1 MPILSGLHHVT
12 AISGDAQRNA
22 AFYTDILG
30 LRLVKRTVNFDDPGS
45 YHLYYGD
52 LVGNPG
58 TILTF
63 FVWPGATP
71 GQAGTGTAN
80 AIAFSVPSGS
90 SEWWKARLQDAGI
103 TVQDQGS
110 RFGEPI
116 LAFRDSDQMKLELI
130 ETAKPQANRLRF
142 WVRGPIP
149 EAHAIR
155 GIHYVTLEH
164 VSVHDAASSFAPYLG
179 FSLVKSSDGLLEEGL
194 RRFAITK
201 PEVAGFVDIVT
212 NSASRRGRMGAGTIH
227 HIAFRTAD
235 DKSQLE
241 WQQALLQAGYHV
253 SEVKDRTY
261 FHSIYFRERG
271 GVLFEIA
278 TDPPGFTID
287 ETEDTLGEALKL
299 PKQYKPLRPRLEA
312 SLPPIHPVQV

>member
-1 MPILSGLHHVT
+1 MPRPSGLHHVT

-22 AFYTDILG
+22 AFYTDLLG

-52 LVGNPG
+52 LVGNAG

-63 FVWPGATP
+63 FVLPGATP
-71 GQAGTGTAN
+71 GQAGARMPN
-80 AIAFSVPSGS
+80 AIALSVPPGS
-90 SEWWKARLQDAGI
+90 SGWWKTRLLNAGI
-103 TVQDQGS
+103 AMQDQGG
-110 RFGEPI
+110 RFGEPV
-116 LAFRDSDQMKLELI
+116 LTFRDPDQMKLELI
-130 ETAKPQANRLRF
+130 ETAKPQANALRF
-142 WVRGPIP
+142 WARGPIS

-155 GIHYVTLEH
+155 GIHSVTLEH
-164 VSVHDAASSFAPYLG
+164 ESDHDAVSSFAPDLG
-179 FSLVKSSDGLLEEGL
+179 FFPVNSSDGPSEEGR
-194 RRFAITK
+194 RRFAITE

-212 NSASRRGRMGAGTIH
+212 SSSPGRGRLGAGTIH

-235 DKSQLE
+235 DASQLE
-241 WQQALLQAGYHV
+241 WQQALLRAGYHV

-287 ETEDTLGEALKL
+287 ESEDTLGEALKL
-299 PKQYKPLRPRLEA
+299 PKQYEPLRSKLEA
-312 SLPPIHPVQV
+312 SLPPIHSVQV